1 MSRILFDQ
9 NVPRALAKL
18 LTGHEVRTAAD
29 QGWQELENG
38 DLLKAAEDAGF
49 FAMVTADQNIRYQQ
63 NLAGRKIA
71 LVVLSTN
78 HWKTLRENAVPIAA
92 ALARAREGYYAEVR
106 LTPARTRRRSRNR

>member
-1 MSRILFDQ
+1 MPRILFDQ

-29 QGWQELENG
+29 QGWEELTNG

-49 FAMVTADQNIRYQQ
+49 LAMVTADQSIRYQQ

-78 HWKTLRENAVPIAA
+78 HWKTLRENAVPITA

-106 LTPARTRRRSRNR
+106 LPPARKRQQRRSR